1 MSEPTNSTP
10 NTTQP
15 TSTAAPEAQDTENLE
30 QTQEESAPEEQEVEE
45 EAAEGSED
53 PKKAEKKAAEQKKIE
68 KQLKKLKIK
77 YNGKEEDVEFDPEDT
92 DFLAKQFQMA
102 KLGTAKAK
110 EAAEM
115 QKQIAA
121 FFQDLQ
127 KNPRKVLENPDLGID
142 FRKVVDEYIN
152 EQLENSKK
160 SPEQLE
166 KEKLQA
172 ELQRLQ
178 DEHKREKEESQKREF
193 QRLQEEAYNN
203 FDTQMSQ
210 AIEKSDLPKSPYVVK
225 KMADYMLMGIQNGIN
240 ITPDD
245 VLPLV
250 REEIQNDIKEMFSA
264 MPEDVVE
271 KMVGK
276 DTLGKLR
283 KKSVAKAKAV
293 PAKKVADVAT
303 KTEQKE
309 TDKKSLTFKQ
319 FFRV

>member
-10 NTTQP
+10 TPSQ
-15 TSTAAPEAQDTENLE
+15 SSAPEAQNTENLE
-30 QTQEESAPEEQEVEE
+30 NTQVESAPEEQESEE
-45 EAAEGSED
+45 TTAEASEEGKTE
-53 PKKAEKKAAEQKKIE
+53 PKKSAEQKKIE

-77 YNGKEEDVEFDPEDT
+77 YNGKEEDIEFDPND
-92 DFLAKQFQMA
+92 DAYLAQQFQLA
-102 KLGTAKAK
+102 KLGHTNAKDK
-110 EAAEM
+110 AEM

-142 FRKVVDEYIN
+142 FKKVVDEYIN

-178 DEHKREKEESQKREF
+178 DERKREQEEMKQREF
-193 QRLQEEAYNN
+193 QRMQEEAYQNY
-203 FDTQMSQ
+203 DMQMAQ

-225 KMADYMLMGIQNGIN
+225 KMADYMLMGIQNGID
-240 ITPDD
+240 ITPED

-250 REEIQNDIKEMFSA
+250 REEIQNDIKEMFA
-264 MPEDVVE
+264 VMPEDIVE
-271 KMVGK
+271 KIVGK

-283 KKSVAKAKAV
+283 KKSVAKAKAAI
-293 PAKKVADVAT
+293 PAKKAMDVA
-303 KTEQKE
+303 KN
-309 TDKKSLTFKQ
+309 TDKKTENKKPMTFKQ